1 MTGQNHRPLTV
12 SVVQMLAVDGEKER
26 TVERMM
32 AHLDEAGARGS
43 DLVVLPETWTGL
55 GFSDDR
61 LHLEI
66 AEEIPGP
73 VTDRLC
79 EKARTH
85 GYAVC
90 GSIYERAGNSV
101 HNTAPVISPEGEIV
115 GRYRKTH
122 LFDVP
127 NRTDIRSG
135 ILESA
140 KIAAGDELP
149 VFDLRFAK
157 VGVSI
162 CSDLR
167 FPEVY
172 RELALKG
179 AEITLCISAFLAPRV
194 DHWEF
199 LLRAT
204 ASENQTFVVA
214 SGQVGTEPK
223 SGIGFVG
230 RSMVVDPWG
239 TIVATASDTETVLTT
254 VIDLAYIE
262 EVRRRWPLL
271 EQRRPALYRTIARD
285 D

>member
-1 MTGQNHRPLTV
+1 MPVRTVTV
-12 SVVQMLAVDGEKER
+12 SIVQMLAQDGEKER
-26 TVERMM
+26 TVDRMM

-43 DLVVLPETWTGL
+43 DLAVLPELWTGL
-55 GFSDDR
+55 GLSDAQ
-61 LHLEI
+61 LHRQI
-66 AEEIPGP
+66 AEDVPGP

-79 EKARTH
+79 EKARQH
-85 GYAVC
+85 GMAIC
-90 GSIYERAGNSV
+90 GSLYERSGNAV
-101 HNTAPVISPEGEIV
+101 YNTAPVISAEGNIV

-127 NRTDIRSG
+127 NRTDIRAG
-135 ILESA
+135 IKESD
-140 KIAAGDELP
+140 KVMAGDELA
-149 VFDLRFAK
+149 VFDLKFAK
-157 VGVSI
+157 IGVSI

-179 AEITLCISAFLAPRV
+179 SEISLCISAFLAPRV

-199 LLRAT
+199 LLRAR
-204 ASENQTFVVA
+204 ASENQTYVLA

-239 TIVATASDTETVLTT
+239 TVIATAPDRETVLTT
-254 VIDLAYIE
+254 VIDLNYID
-262 EVRRRWPLL
+262 EVRRQWPLL
-271 EQRRPALYRTIARD
+271 QQRRPELYSRIAEA
-285 D
+285 

>member
-1 MTGQNHRPLTV
+1 MTI
-12 SVVQMLAVDGEKER
+12 SVVQMLAEDGEKHQA
-26 TVERMM
+26 VNRMM
-32 AHLDEAGARGS
+32 AHLEEAGARGS
-43 DLVVLPETWTGL
+43 QLAVLPEAWTGL
-55 GFSDDR
+55 GFSDPN
-61 LHLEI
+61 LHRNI

-73 VTDRLC
+73 VTDLLC
-79 EKARTH
+79 EKARRH
-85 GYAVC
+85 SMAIC
-90 GSIYERAGNSV
+90 GSIYERNGNAV
-101 HNTAPVISPEGEIV
+101 HNTAPVISQDGKII
-115 GRYRKTH
+115 GDRKTH

-135 ILESA
+135 IKESE
-140 KIAAGDELP
+140 KITAGDDLP
-149 VFDLRFAK
+149 VFDLKFAR

-179 AEITLCISAFLAPRV
+179 SEITLCISAFLAPRV

-199 LLRAT
+199 LLRAR

-214 SGQVGTEPK
+214 SGQVGTEPR

-230 RSMVVDPWG
+230 RSMIVDPWG
-239 TIVATASDTETVLTT
+239 TVVATASDTETVMTA
-254 VIDLAYIE
+254 VIDLDYID

-271 EQRRPALYRTIARD
+271 QQRRPRLYRTIAKS
-285 D
+285 

>member
-1 MTGQNHRPLTV
+1 MPRTLTV
-12 SVVQMLAVDGEKER
+12 SVVQMLAVDGEKDR
-26 TVERMM
+26 TVDRMM
-32 AHLDEAGARGS
+32 RHLDEAGRRGS
-43 DLVVLPETWTGL
+43 ELTVLPEVWTGL
-55 GFSDDR
+55 GFSDANMHR
-61 LHLEI
+61 EI

-79 EKARTH
+79 EKAREH
-85 GYAVC
+85 GMAIC
-90 GSIYERAGNSV
+90 GSLYERDGNAV
-101 HNTAPVISPEGEIV
+101 HNTAPVISQQGEIV

-127 NRTDIRSG
+127 NRIDIRSG
-135 ILESA
+135 IKESDR
-140 KIAAGDELP
+140 ITAGDELP
-149 VFDLRFAK
+149 VFDLKFAK

-179 AEITLCISAFLAPRV
+179 SEVTLCVSAFLAPRV

-199 LLRAT
+199 LLRT
-204 ASENQTFVVA
+204 RASENQTYVVA
-214 SGQVGTEPK
+214 SGQVGTEPR

-230 RSMVVDPWG
+230 RSMVIDPWG
-239 TIVATASDTETVLTT
+239 TIVATASDTETVMTT
-254 VIDLAYIE
+254 VIDLDYIA

-271 EQRRPALYRTIARD
+271 EQRRPNLYQTIAKS
-285 D
+285 

>member
-1 MTGQNHRPLTV
+1 MARTLTV

-26 TVERMM
+26 TVDRMM
-32 AHLDEAGARGS
+32 RHLDEAGRRGS
-43 DLVVLPETWTGL
+43 GLTVLPEVWTGL
-55 GFSDDR
+55 GFSDPT
-61 LHLEI
+61 LHRDI

-79 EKARTH
+79 EKARQH
-85 GYAVC
+85 GMAIC
-90 GSIYERAGNSV
+90 GSLYERNGNAV
-101 HNTAPVISPEGEIV
+101 HNTAPVISQEGVIV

-135 ILESA
+135 IKESE
-140 KIAAGDELP
+140 KITAGDELP
-149 VFDLRFAK
+149 VFDLKFAK
-157 VGVSI
+157 LGVSI

-172 RELALKG
+172 RELALNG
-179 AEITLCISAFLAPRV
+179 SEVTLCVSAFLAPRV

-199 LLRAT
+199 LLRAR

-239 TIVATASDTETVLTT
+239 TIVATASDAETVLTT
-254 VIDLAYIE
+254 VIDLDYIA

-271 EQRRPALYRTIARD
+271 EQRRPRLYRTIAKS
-285 D
+285 

>member
-1 MTGQNHRPLTV
+1 MARTLTV

-26 TVERMM
+26 TVERTMR
-32 AHLDEAGARGS
+32 HLDEAGRRGS
-43 DLVVLPETWTGL
+43 ELTVLPEVWTGL
-55 GFSDDR
+55 GFSDPN
-61 LHLEI
+61 LHREI
-66 AEEIPGP
+66 AEDIPGP

-79 EKARTH
+79 EKARQY
-85 GYAVC
+85 GMVIC
-90 GSIYERAGNSV
+90 GSLYERNGNAV
-101 HNTAPVISPEGEIV
+101 HNTAPVISQEGEIV

-135 ILESA
+135 IKESE
-140 KIAAGDELP
+140 KITAGDELP
-149 VFDLRFAK
+149 VFDLKFVK
-157 VGVSI
+157 LGVSI

-179 AEITLCISAFLAPRV
+179 SEVTLCVSAFLAPRV

-199 LLRAT
+199 LLRAR

-254 VIDLAYIE
+254 VIDLDYIA
-262 EVRRRWPLL
+262 EVRQRWPLL
-271 EQRRPALYRTIARD
+271 EQRRPQLYRTIAKS
-285 D
+285 

>member
-1 MTGQNHRPLTV
+1 MPRMLTV

-26 TVERMM
+26 TVDRMM
-32 AHLDEAGARGS
+32 RHLDEAGRRGS
-43 DLVVLPETWTGL
+43 QLTVLPEVWTGL
-55 GFSDDR
+55 GFSDPNMHR
-61 LHLEI
+61 EI
-66 AEEIPGP
+66 AEDIPGP

-79 EKARTH
+79 EKARE
-85 GYAVC
+85 YEMAIC
-90 GSIYERAGNSV
+90 GSLYERDGNAV
-101 HNTAPVISPEGEIV
+101 HNTAPLISQEGEIV

-135 ILESA
+135 IKESER
-140 KIAAGDELP
+140 ITAGDELP
-149 VFDLRFAK
+149 VFDLQFAR

-179 AEITLCISAFLAPRV
+179 SEVTLCVSAFLAPRV

-199 LLRAT
+199 LLRT
-204 ASENQTFVVA
+204 RASENQTYVVA

-239 TIVATASDTETVLTT
+239 TIVATASDTETVMTT
-254 VIDLAYIE
+254 VIDRDYIA

-271 EQRRPALYRTIARD
+271 EQRRPKLYQTIAKS
-285 D
+285 

>member
-1 MTGQNHRPLTV
+1 MPRTLTV
-12 SVVQMLAVDGEKER
+12 SVVQMLAVDGEKDR
-26 TVERMM
+26 TVDRMM
-32 AHLDEAGARGS
+32 RHLDEAGRRGS
-43 DLVVLPETWTGL
+43 ELTVLPEVWTGL
-55 GFSDDR
+55 GFSDANMHR
-61 LHLEI
+61 EI

-79 EKARTH
+79 EKAREH
-85 GYAVC
+85 GMAIC
-90 GSIYERAGNSV
+90 GSLYERDGNAV
-101 HNTAPVISPEGEIV
+101 HNTAPVISQQGEIV

-135 ILESA
+135 IKESDR
-140 KIAAGDELP
+140 ITAGDELP
-149 VFDLRFAK
+149 VFDLKFAK

-179 AEITLCISAFLAPRV
+179 SEVTLCVSAFLAPRV

-199 LLRAT
+199 LLRT
-204 ASENQTFVVA
+204 RASENQTYVVA
-214 SGQVGTEPK
+214 SGQVGTEPR

-230 RSMVVDPWG
+230 RSMVIDPWG
-239 TIVATASDTETVLTT
+239 TIVATASDTETVMTT
-254 VIDLAYIE
+254 VIDLDYIA

-271 EQRRPALYRTIARD
+271 EQRRPNLYQTIAKS
-285 D
+285 

>member
-1 MTGQNHRPLTV
+1 MTI
-12 SVVQMLAVDGEKER
+12 SVVQMLAEDGEKHQA
-26 TVERMM
+26 VNRMM
-32 AHLDEAGARGS
+32 AHLEEAGARGS
-43 DLVVLPETWTGL
+43 QLAVLPEAWTGL
-55 GFSDDR
+55 GFSDPN
-61 LHLEI
+61 LHRNI

-73 VTDRLC
+73 VTDLLC
-79 EKARTH
+79 EKARRH
-85 GYAVC
+85 SMAIC
-90 GSIYERAGNSV
+90 GSIYERNGNAV
-101 HNTAPVISPEGEIV
+101 HNTAPVISQDGKII

-135 ILESA
+135 IKESE
-140 KIAAGDELP
+140 KITAGDDLP
-149 VFDLRFAK
+149 VFDLKFAR

-179 AEITLCISAFLAPRV
+179 SEITLCISAFLAPRV

-199 LLRAT
+199 LLRAR

-214 SGQVGTEPK
+214 SGQVGTEPR

-230 RSMVVDPWG
+230 RSMIVDPWG
-239 TIVATASDTETVLTT
+239 TVVATASDTETVMTA
-254 VIDLAYIE
+254 VIDLDYID

-271 EQRRPALYRTIARD
+271 QQRRPRLYRTIAKS
-285 D
+285 

>member
-1 MTGQNHRPLTV
+1 MPRTLTV
-12 SVVQMLAVDGEKER
+12 SVVQMLAVDGEKDR
-26 TVERMM
+26 TIDRMM
-32 AHLDEAGARGS
+32 RHLDEAGRRGS
-43 DLVVLPETWTGL
+43 ELTVLPEVWTGL
-55 GFSDDR
+55 GFSDANMHR
-61 LHLEI
+61 EI

-79 EKARTH
+79 EKAREH
-85 GYAVC
+85 GMAIC
-90 GSIYERAGNSV
+90 GSLYERDGNAV
-101 HNTAPVISPEGEIV
+101 HNTAPVISQQGEIV

-127 NRTDIRSG
+127 NRIDIRSG
-135 ILESA
+135 IKESDR
-140 KIAAGDELP
+140 ITAGDELP
-149 VFDLRFAK
+149 VFDLKFAK

-179 AEITLCISAFLAPRV
+179 SEVTLCVSAFLAPRV

-199 LLRAT
+199 LLRT
-204 ASENQTFVVA
+204 RASENQTYVVA
-214 SGQVGTEPK
+214 SGQVGTEPR

-230 RSMVVDPWG
+230 RSMVIDPWG
-239 TIVATASDTETVLTT
+239 TIVATASDTETVMTT
-254 VIDLAYIE
+254 VIDLDYIA

-271 EQRRPALYRTIARD
+271 EQRRPNLYQTIAKS
-285 D
+285 

>member
-1 MTGQNHRPLTV
+1 MTRTLTV

-26 TVERMM
+26 TVDRMM
-32 AHLDEAGARGS
+32 RHLDEAGRRGS
-43 DLVVLPETWTGL
+43 ELTVLPEVWTGL
-55 GFSDDR
+55 GFSDPT
-61 LHLEI
+61 LHREI

-79 EKARTH
+79 EKARQY
-85 GYAVC
+85 GMVIC
-90 GSIYERAGNSV
+90 GSLYERNGNAV
-101 HNTAPVISPEGEIV
+101 HNTAPVISQEGEIV

-135 ILESA
+135 IKESE
-140 KIAAGDELP
+140 KITAGDELP
-149 VFDLRFAK
+149 VFDLKFAK

-179 AEITLCISAFLAPRV
+179 SEVTLCVSAFLAPRV

-199 LLRAT
+199 LLRAR
-204 ASENQTFVVA
+204 ASENQTYVVA

-254 VIDLAYIE
+254 VIDLDYVA

-271 EQRRPALYRTIARD
+271 EQRRPQLYRTIAKS
-285 D
+285 

>member
-1 MTGQNHRPLTV
+1 MSSRTLTV
-12 SVVQMLAVDGEKER
+12 SVVQMLAIDGEKKEA
-26 TVERMM
+26 VDRMM
-32 AHLDEAGARGS
+32 THLDEAGARGS
-43 DLVVLPETWTGL
+43 QLTVLPEAWTGF
-55 GFSDDR
+55 GFSDPQ
-61 LHLEI
+61 LHREI

-73 VTDRLC
+73 VTDLLC
-79 EKARTH
+79 EKARRH
-85 GYAVC
+85 SMAVC
-90 GSIYERAGNSV
+90 GSIYERSGNAV
-101 HNTAPVISPEGEIV
+101 HNTAPVISQEGEII
-115 GRYRKTH
+115 GCYRKTH

-135 ILESA
+135 IKESE
-140 KIAAGDELP
+140 KIIAGDELP
-149 VFDLRFAK
+149 VFDLKFAMI
-157 VGVSI
+157 GVSI

-179 AEITLCISAFLAPRV
+179 SEVTLCISAFLAPRV

-199 LLRAT
+199 LLRAR

-239 TIVATASDTETVLTT
+239 TIVATASDTETVMTT
-254 VIDLAYIE
+254 VINLDYLV

-271 EQRRPALYRTIARD
+271 QQRRPQLYRTIAKS
-285 D
+285 

>member
-1 MTGQNHRPLTV
+1 MARTLTV
-12 SVVQMLAVDGEKER
+12 SVVQMLAVDGEKDR
-26 TVERMM
+26 AVDRMM
-32 AHLDEAGARGS
+32 GHLDEAGRRGS
-43 DLVVLPETWTGL
+43 ELTVLPEVWTGL
-55 GFSDDR
+55 GFSDPK
-61 LHLEI
+61 LHREI

-79 EKARTH
+79 EKGRRYGMAI
-85 GYAVC
+85 C
-90 GSIYERAGNSV
+90 GSLYERNGNAV
-101 HNTAPVISPEGEIV
+101 HNTAPVISQEGEIV

-127 NRTDIRSG
+127 NRTDIKSG
-135 ILESA
+135 IKESE
-140 KIAAGDELP
+140 KITAGDELP
-149 VFDLRFAK
+149 VFDLTFAR

-179 AEITLCISAFLAPRV
+179 SEVTLCVSAFLAPRV

-199 LLRAT
+199 LLRAR

-214 SGQVGTEPK
+214 SGQIGTEPR

-254 VIDLAYIE
+254 VIDLDYIA

-271 EQRRPALYRTIARD
+271 EQRRPRLYQTIAKG
-285 D
+285 

>member
-1 MTGQNHRPLTV
+1 MPRTLTV
-12 SVVQMLAVDGEKER
+12 SVVQMRAVDGEKER
-26 TVERMM
+26 TVDRMM
-32 AHLDEAGARGS
+32 RHLDEAGRRGS
-43 DLVVLPETWTGL
+43 QLTVLPEVWTGL
-55 GFSDDR
+55 GFSDPNMHR
-61 LHLEI
+61 EI
-66 AEEIPGP
+66 AEDIPGP

-79 EKARTH
+79 EKARE
-85 GYAVC
+85 YEMAIC
-90 GSIYERAGNSV
+90 GSLYERDGNAV
-101 HNTAPVISPEGEIV
+101 HNTAPVISQEGEIV

-135 ILESA
+135 IKESER
-140 KIAAGDELP
+140 ITAGDELP
-149 VFDLRFAK
+149 VFDLQFAR

-179 AEITLCISAFLAPRV
+179 SEVTLCVSAFLAPRV

-199 LLRAT
+199 LLRT
-204 ASENQTFVVA
+204 RASENQTYVVA

-239 TIVATASDTETVLTT
+239 TIVATASDTETVMTT
-254 VIDLAYIE
+254 VIDLDYIA

-271 EQRRPALYRTIARD
+271 EQRRPKLYQAIAKS
-285 D
+285 

>member
-1 MTGQNHRPLTV
+1 MPRTLTV

-26 TVERMM
+26 TVDRMM
-32 AHLDEAGARGS
+32 RHLDEAGRRGS
-43 DLVVLPETWTGL
+43 QLTVLPEVWTGL
-55 GFSDDR
+55 GFSDPNMHR
-61 LHLEI
+61 EI

-79 EKARTH
+79 EKARAH
-85 GYAVC
+85 AMAVC
-90 GSIYERAGNSV
+90 GSLYERDGNAV
-101 HNTAPVISPEGEIV
+101 HNTAPVISQEGEIV

-135 ILESA
+135 IKESER
-140 KIAAGDELP
+140 ITAGDELP
-149 VFDLRFAK
+149 VFDLQFAR

-179 AEITLCISAFLAPRV
+179 SEVTLCVSAFLAPRV

-199 LLRAT
+199 LLRT
-204 ASENQTFVVA
+204 RASENQTYVVA

-239 TIVATASDTETVLTT
+239 TIVATASDTETVMTT
-254 VIDLAYIE
+254 VIDLDYIA

-271 EQRRPALYRTIARD
+271 EQRRPKLYQTIAKS
-285 D
+285 

>member
-1 MTGQNHRPLTV
+1 MPRTLTV

-26 TVERMM
+26 TVDRMIR
-32 AHLDEAGARGS
+32 HLDEAGRRGS
-43 DLVVLPETWTGL
+43 QLTVLPEVWTGL
-55 GFSDDR
+55 GFSDPNMHR
-61 LHLEI
+61 EI

-79 EKARTH
+79 EKARE
-85 GYAVC
+85 YEMAIC
-90 GSIYERAGNSV
+90 GSLYERDGNAV
-101 HNTAPVISPEGEIV
+101 HNTAPIISQGGEIV

-135 ILESA
+135 IKESER
-140 KIAAGDELP
+140 ITAGDELP
-149 VFDLRFAK
+149 VFDLQFAR

-179 AEITLCISAFLAPRV
+179 SEVTLCVSAFLAPRV

-199 LLRAT
+199 LLRT
-204 ASENQTFVVA
+204 RASENQTYVVA

-239 TIVATASDTETVLTT
+239 TIVATASDTETVMTT
-254 VIDLAYIE
+254 VIDLDYIA

-271 EQRRPALYRTIARD
+271 EQRRPKLYQTIAKS
-285 D
+285 

>member
-1 MTGQNHRPLTV
+1 MPRTLTV
-12 SVVQMLAVDGEKER
+12 SIVQMLAVDGEKER
-26 TVERMM
+26 TVDRMIR
-32 AHLDEAGARGS
+32 HLDEAGRRGS
-43 DLVVLPETWTGL
+43 ELTVLPEVWTGL
-55 GFSDDR
+55 GFSDPNMHR
-61 LHLEI
+61 EI

-79 EKARTH
+79 EKARQH
-85 GYAVC
+85 GMAVC
-90 GSIYERAGNSV
+90 GSLYERDGNAV
-101 HNTAPVISPEGEIV
+101 HNTAPVISQAGEIV

-135 ILESA
+135 IKESDR
-140 KIAAGDELP
+140 IAAGDELP
-149 VFDLRFAK
+149 VFDLQFAR

-179 AEITLCISAFLAPRV
+179 SEVTLCVSAFLAPRV

-199 LLRAT
+199 LLRT
-204 ASENQTFVVA
+204 RASENQTYVVA

-239 TIVATASDTETVLTT
+239 TIVATASDTETVMTT
-254 VIDLAYIE
+254 VIDLDYIA

-271 EQRRPALYRTIARD
+271 EQRRPTLYQTIAKS
-285 D
+285 